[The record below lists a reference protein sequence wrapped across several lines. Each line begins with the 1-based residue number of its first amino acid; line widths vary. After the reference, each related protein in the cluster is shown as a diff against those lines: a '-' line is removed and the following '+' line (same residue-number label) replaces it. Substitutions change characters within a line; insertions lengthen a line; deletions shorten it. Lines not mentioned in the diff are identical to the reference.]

1 MKTVCALVLCL
12 ILSFYLCSCTASISH
27 LGKMDFK
34 NEALAYMEEKYG
46 ETFTWESPVDG
57 MFGREEASGY
67 VSCSSF
73 PGEKIMVSG
82 IQEGEVHTFSD
93 NYLEYLFNEEA
104 TQTLQNLIDGKVECR
119 IICKPSQTPRN
130 IDYREDITVMEYLQ
144 IGGVLANVI
153 FPEAPADRDA
163 AMEQIRQLLW
173 EQGISANM
181 SVYFGDKS
189 NIAAETWS
197 GRFIMDKEGKYAVSR
212 WR

>member
-12 ILSFYLCSCTASISH
+12 ILSFYLCSCSISH

-46 ETFTWESPVDG
+46 ETFIWESPVDG
-57 MFGREEASGY
+57 IFGRKEASGY
-67 VSCSSF
+67 VSCNSF
-73 PGEKIMVSG
+73 PGEKIIVSG
-82 IQEGEVHTFSD
+82 IQEGEVYIFSD

-104 TQTLQNLIDGKVECR
+104 TQTLQSLIDGKVECR
-119 IICKPSQTPRN
+119 IICKPSQMPRN

-181 SVYFGDKS
+181 SVYFGDES

-197 GRFIMDKEGKYAVSR
+197 GRFIMDREGKYAVSR